1 MRVPFSWLKEYV
13 PELESPEVL
22 EERLASLGF
31 ETDRM
36 ERIFQI
42 PGGVVFARVL
52 EAHPISS
59 TSLKRLVLDAGKVV
73 EVVSGAGNARA
84 G

>member
-1 MRVPFSWLKEYV
+1 M

-36 ERIFQI
+36 ERVFQI

-73 EVVSGAGNARA
+73 VVSGRETPGRASGWPWPFPARR
-84 G
+84 